1 MAVITDYFTLNLKP
15 MKNFADIKK
24 DSVHIGG
31 RIVHPEQIIM
41 LVADINYTTIY
52 LADGQRFM
60 VATTIGKVQKIL
72 QLHGEF
78 VRPNK
83 SQVVNWAYVRSSTSK
98 QLLLKNNE
106 IVRFSRRREKSTNI
120 INQINSIF

>member
-1 MAVITDYFTLNLKP
+1 

-31 RIVHPEQIIM
+31 RIVYPEQIMM

-60 VATTIGKVQKIL
+60 VATTIGKVQKTL
-72 QLHGEF
+72 QVHGEF

-106 IVRFSRRREKSTNI
+106 IVRFSRRREKSTNV